1 MIGINVPIPVPVAYH
16 SFGGWKDFRC
26 SATRRPTARQGFHFF
41 TREKAVTARWL
52 DPSHGG
58 INLGF
63 PQNT

>member
-1 MIGINVPIPVPVAYH
+1 MA
-16 SFGGWKDFRC
+16 S
-26 SATRRPTARQGFHFF
+26 GFHFL

-52 DPSHGG
+52 DTSHGG